1 MQLDVQGTG
10 VSHETIEA
18 WRNAKPGRRAM
29 Q

>member
-10 VSHETIEA
+10 VSRETIKA
-18 WRNAKPGRRAM
+18 WREAKPGRRAM